1 MGNPREIVLLAQ
13 TLYERLGPKGIVL
26 CEARAEER
34 RRADDLDGAE
44 FWRRVSRGL
53 ILVAVAPS
61 AVKHP
66 DSPSRQSSLWTL
78 MQRIEGY
85 RHLAAEAES
94 AAEGAGE
101 PGRRD
106 LMALAR
112 GWRELVALFEGL
124 SEAGAEYLPPEPAP
138 NRVYELN

>member
-1 MGNPREIVLLAQ
+1 MSNPREIVLLSQ
-13 TLYERLGPKGIVL
+13 VLYERLGPKGVVL

-34 RRADDLDGAE
+34 RRAEDLDGAE

-53 ILVAVAPS
+53 ILVALAPC
-61 AVKHP
+61 AVQHAA
-66 DSPSRQSSLWTL
+66 SPSRQTSMWTL

-85 RHLAAEAES
+85 RHLAAEAEM
-94 AAEGAGE
+94 AAEVAPE

-106 LMALAR
+106 LEALAL
-112 GWRELVALFEGL
+112 GWRGLAAMFEGL
-124 SEAGAEYLPPEPAP
+124 SEAEAQFSPPEPAA